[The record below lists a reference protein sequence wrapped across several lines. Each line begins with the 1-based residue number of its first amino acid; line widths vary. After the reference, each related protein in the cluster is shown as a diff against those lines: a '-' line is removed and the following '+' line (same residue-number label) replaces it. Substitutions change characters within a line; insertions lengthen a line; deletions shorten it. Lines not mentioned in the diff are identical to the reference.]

1 MKRLGL
7 VVPLLAVVV
16 ACPRDKQDRSAS
28 LPVDTTHVAAADSL
42 AAASTPAPPGDLS
55 GVKGSIPSA
64 APDTFKQRK
73 LTPLSAAQRQGGASG
88 TGGSATSGASEAP
101 APLLDAVE
109 REQAF
114 SRFCYSE
121 FGQKADPSLRGNV
134 AMVVTVGSSGVT
146 DARVSDSNWSGSAGS
161 AVNRCL
167 NDKAKRAWKLTP
179 GAVSPG
185 RYAVQLS
192 FTGS

>member
-16 ACPRDKQDRSAS
+16 VACPRDKQDRAAS

-42 AAASTPAPPGDLS
+42 AATPTPAPPGDLS
-55 GVKGSIPSA
+55 GVKGSMPSA

-73 LTPLSAAQRQGGASG
+73 LTPLSAAERHGSTSGGEA
-88 TGGSATSGASEAP
+88 ATGASEAP
-101 APLLDAVE
+101 GPLLDAVQ

-134 AMVVTVGSSGVT
+134 AMVVTVGSSGIT
-146 DARVSDSNWSGSAGS
+146 DARVSDSKWSGSAGN

>member
-7 VVPLLAVVV
+7 AVPLLVVLA
-16 ACPRDKQDRSAS
+16 ACPRDKQDRASS
-28 LPVDTTHVAAADSL
+28 LPTDTTRLASAADSL
-42 AAASTPAPPGDLS
+42 TAPAKAAPPGDLS
-55 GVKGSIPSA
+55 GVQGSLPAS
-64 APDTFKQRK
+64 APDTFKPRK
-73 LTPLSAAQRQGGASG
+73 LTPLTAAERRGGASG
-88 TGGSATSGASEAP
+88 GEVASAPEAP
-101 APLLDAVE
+101 APLLDAVQ

-134 AMVVTVGSSGVT
+134 AMVVTVGSGGIT
-146 DARVSDSNWSGSAGS
+146 DARVSDSNWSGNAGN

-179 GAVSPG
+179 GSVSPG
-185 RYAVQLS
+185 RYAIRLS

>member
-7 VVPLLAVVV
+7 AVPLLAVLA
-16 ACPRDKQDRSAS
+16 ACPRDKQDRAAN
-28 LPVDTTHVAAADSL
+28 LPVDTTRLATAADSL
-42 AAASTPAPPGDLS
+42 TAPAAPASPGDLS
-55 GVKGSIPSA
+55 GVKGSMPSA

-73 LTPLSAAQRQGGASG
+73 LTPLSAAERRGGASG
-88 TGGSATSGASEAP
+88 GEVAGGASDAP
-101 APLLDAVE
+101 AALLDAVQ

-134 AMVVTVGSSGVT
+134 AMVVTVGTEGIT
-146 DARVSDSNWSGSAGS
+146 DARVADANWSGNAGN

-179 GAVSPG
+179 GSVSPG
-185 RYAVQLS
+185 RYAIRLS

>member
-7 VVPLLAVVV
+7 VVVPLLAVVV
-16 ACPRDKQDRSAS
+16 ACPRDKQDRAAG

-42 AAASTPAPPGDLS
+42 AATATPAPPGDLS

-73 LTPLSAAQRQGGASG
+73 LTPLTAAQRNGGAAG
-88 TGGSATSGASEAP
+88 GGSSASASEAP
-101 APLLDAVE
+101 GPLLDAVQ

-114 SRFCYSE
+114 SRFCFSE

-134 AMVVTVGSSGVT
+134 AMVVTVGSSGIT
-146 DARVSDSNWSGSAGS
+146 DARVSDSNWSGSAGT

-179 GAVSPG
+179 GSVSPG

>member
-16 ACPRDKQDRSAS
+16 IACPRDKQDRAAS

-42 AAASTPAPPGDLS
+42 AATPTPAPPGDLS

-73 LTPLSAAQRQGGASG
+73 LTPISAAQRSGGGSGGGA
-88 TGGSATSGASEAP
+88 ASGASEAP
-101 APLLDAVE
+101 GPLLDAVQ

-134 AMVVTVGSSGVT
+134 AMVVTVGSGGIT
-146 DARVSDSNWSGSAGS
+146 DARVSDSNWSGSAGN